1 MREARPENLGERFG
15 DPGGPDPGEATS
27 SAASA
32 SIMRERA
39 AQELSPEMG
48 RMGAE
53 DPSRA
58 LPDEPQLAPAYYATQ
73 ARGWRRDIWALL
85 HPPYTAWHLS
95 YVLIG
100 AGLAP
105 GIDVMRLAATLLA
118 FFLAVGVSAHA
129 LDELNGRPLQTR
141 IPRSALVGL
150 GISGLAGAIVIGV
163 IGVVFASPW
172 LLAFVAFGAFI
183 APAYSLE
190 WFR

>member
-1 MREARPENLGERFG
+1 MREARPENIGERFG

-32 SIMRERA
+32 SSMRERV

-58 LPDEPQLAPAYYATQ
+58 LPDEPQLAPAYYATR

-100 AGLAP
+100 AGLA
-105 GIDVMRLAATLLA
+105 GRGDVTRLLPPLVA
-118 FFLAVGVSAHA
+118 FFLPVGVSAHA
-129 LDELNGRPLQTR
+129 LGGLRGRPLPTPFPPTR
-141 IPRSALVGL
+141 
-150 GISGLAGAIVIGV
+150 
-163 IGVVFASPW
+163 
-172 LLAFVAFGAFI
+172 
-183 APAYSLE
+183 
-190 WFR
+190 

>member
-1 MREARPENLGERFG
+1 MRESRAQTAAGGVG
-15 DPGGPDPGEATS
+15 DPAGPDPGEPTS
-27 SAASA
+27 RAASA
-32 SIMRERA
+32 SSMRERA

-100 AGLAP
+100 AGLAAR
-105 GIDVMRLAATLLA
+105 IDVTRLFATLLA
-118 FFLAVGVSAHA
+118 LLLAVGVS
-129 LDELNGRPLQTR
+129 DR
-141 IPRSALVGL
+141 
-150 GISGLAGAIVIGV
+150 
-163 IGVVFASPW
+163 
-172 LLAFVAFGAFI
+172 
-183 APAYSLE
+183 
-190 WFR
+190 